1 MRVRRLLVK
10 IVAPLLALGIGS
22 ALAASSAGA
31 AAPSQTTTTGS
42 GSKGNLVIGNISTQ
56 TSPTTPGQKTTDF
69 ADTLNAWAK
78 MVNAKG
84 GVNGYKVVVK
94 SEDDGNDPAKAS
106 EAMKKLLDAGVV
118 AIVGE
123 NATGQESVWAPLATA
138 AGVPII
144 GGGAYSTNWTS
155 NPMYFPVTTTAILDG
170 LQAGVQNAADN
181 GIKKIGATY
190 DSAIPQAAAAAPL
203 FEGYAKKYGL
213 TWTEG
218 LGVDVTA
225 ADFTAQCVK
234 LKQDGAQGIYIATA
248 ATELPRMARDCA
260 RQNYFPIYISGDGGL
275 AQDALIKD
283 PNIKGQI
290 AAIYSFPYLA
300 KSTPATK
307 EFHRAMDKYAPKVLK
322 GNVRQPATQTW
333 TAAKAMEAAAEKMTA
348 SNPTPQDVLNALY
361 QFKDETLDGLAPQ
374 PLTFTAGATSNP
386 HVSCYFT
393 MQTKNHKLTSPSGM
407 KPTCVRQTT

>member
-1 MRVRRLLVK
+1 MKFRRLLVK
-10 IVAPLLALGIGS
+10 VVAPVLALGVGS
-22 ALAASSAGA
+22 ALVAAPAGA
-31 AAPSQTTTTGS
+31 AAPSQANA
-42 GSKGNLVIGNISTQ
+42 KGDLVIGQLVTE
-56 TSPTTPGQKTTDF
+56 TSPTTPGQRVTDL

-84 GVNGYKVVVK
+84 GVNGYKIVVK
-94 SEDDGNDPAKAS
+94 SEDDGTDPAKAS
-106 EAMKKLLDAGVV
+106 EAMKKLLNAGAV

-123 NATGQESVWAPLATA
+123 NATATESVWAPLATA
-138 AGVPII
+138 AGVPIL
-144 GGGAYSTNWTS
+144 GGGAYSTNWTA
-155 NPMYFPVTTTAILDG
+155 NPLYFPVTTTAILDG

-181 GIKKIGATY
+181 GIKKLGATY
-190 DSAIPQAAAAAPL
+190 DAAIPQAAAAAPL
-203 FEGYAKKYGL
+203 FENYAKKYGL

-234 LKQDGAQGIYIATA
+234 LKQDGTEGIYIATA

-260 RQNYFPIYISGDGGL
+260 RQNFFPIYISGDGGL
-275 AQDALIKD
+275 AQDALIKN

-300 KSTPATK
+300 KNTPATK
-307 EFHRAMDKYAPKVLK
+307 EFQSAMAKYAPKVLK
-322 GNVRQPATQTW
+322 GNVRQPATQIW
-333 TAAKAMEAAAEKMTA
+333 TAAKAMEAAAGKMTA
-348 SNPTPQDVLNALY
+348 TNPTPQDVVNALY
-361 QFKDETLDGLAPQ
+361 QFKDETLGGLAPQ
-374 PLTFTAGATSNP
+374 PITFTTGAASNP

-407 KPTCVRQTT
+407 KPVCVRQST